1 MMSVARAPLMS
12 IARQSARSLVQQ
24 HQLRGGAVSSSRAV
38 AAAAAA
44 STGQRRLLA
53 GAVTGWNASAL
64 AVLGG
69 KTPMAS
75 YPPAWSSLNA
85 NLPSNRSFGAAA
97 PNQDE
102 EEDNTAVASSSSSSR
117 GHTSCEVTGEDADEP
132 VGVARALEDTARKK
146 TQENYPPRWL
156 DADVEQLKDQ

>member
-12 IARQSARSLVQQ
+12 VARRSVRSLVQQ
-24 HQLRGGAVSSSRAV
+24 HQLRGGAVVSSTSCAV
-38 AAAAAA
+38 AAA
-44 STGQRRLLA
+44 STGQQRRLLA

-75 YPPAWSSLNA
+75 YPPAWSSLNS
-85 NLPSNRSFGAAA
+85 NLLPSNRSFSAAVA
-97 PNQDE
+97 PKQD
-102 EEDNTAVASSSSSSR
+102 EEDNTAASSSSSSR

-132 VGVARALEDTARKK
+132 VG
-146 TQENYPPRWL
+146 N
-156 DADVEQLKDQ
+156 